1 MVGSGSH
8 SSRLPA
14 PGVNADPATQLRL
27 LDLQAAD
34 TALAQLRH
42 RRSTLPELAAIADAD
57 TQLGTLT
64 DDLVRADTEVA
75 DLDRD
80 QRRLEADVDQVR
92 QRSDRD
98 QQRMRAGAVPAR
110 ELESLQHEVQTL
122 ARRQSDLEDSVLD
135 LMERREEAAAK
146 AAAVGAEVARV
157 RSGRDAA
164 AAARD
169 AAFAEIDADAAAR
182 TAERAATS
190 GEIPADLLALYEKV
204 RASAGGVGAAALLKR
219 RCEGCHLELA
229 GTELRAART
238 APPDALLRCENC
250 RRILVRTPESGL

>member
-1 MVGSGSH
+1 M
-8 SSRLPA
+8 
-14 PGVNADPATQLRL
+14 NADPAAQLRL

-34 TALAQLRH
+34 TALTQLRH
-42 RRSTLPELAAIADAD
+42 RRSTLPELATISHAD
-57 TQLGTLT
+57 TRLAALT
-64 DDLVRADTEVA
+64 DDVVRAETEVS

-98 QQRMRAGAVPAR
+98 EQRMRAGAVPAR

-135 LMERREEAAAK
+135 LMERREEADAR
-146 AAAVGAEVARV
+146 AAALGAEVERV
-157 RSGRDAA
+157 RSGRDTA

-169 AAFAEIDADAAAR
+169 AAFAEIDAATAAR
-182 TAERAATS
+182 TAERAATARDV
-190 GEIPADLLALYEKV
+190 PADLLALYEKV
-204 RASAGGVGAAALLKR
+204 RAAAGGVGAAALHKR

-238 APPDALLRCENC
+238 APPEAVLRCENC
-250 RRILVRTPESGL
+250 RRILVRTPDSGL